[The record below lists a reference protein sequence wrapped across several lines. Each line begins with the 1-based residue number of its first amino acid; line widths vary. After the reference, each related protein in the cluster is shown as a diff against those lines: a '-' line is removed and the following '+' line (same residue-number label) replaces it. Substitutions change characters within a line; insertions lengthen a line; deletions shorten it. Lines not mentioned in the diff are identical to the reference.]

1 LEVGVESLIMG
12 LDTLCLTLGEFL
24 MKKTLI
30 ALAAV
35 AAVSAS
41 YAQVTLYGKVDMGLG
56 FTTLTNGVSTTVVN
70 SGQFN
75 GSRFG
80 LKGSDDLGAGMS
92 MSFQMEAGVGADT
105 GASGQGG
112 LLFGRQA
119 YISLNTA
126 GGNISAGRQYTPGDN
141 AMCGVDLSGCAGAAG
156 GALYATYMS
165 NAATGD
171 NFGASRQNNSVA
183 YTLPGG
189 LGGLMGQ
196 VMLAPDE
203 NGATASNAFQGVW
216 LGYVNGP
223 FAVHGAYEASTAV
236 GANMQRSTFLGTTYN
251 AGFATVG
258 LSTNVGNN
266 AALTNDVG
274 YAIQLAMP
282 LGPINAIAAFATE
295 TSTADQ
301 ATISAKTNAWSIQGV
316 YALSK
321 KSRAYAGYT
330 SKTDTAAPANS
341 PAITGTTLAFG
352 MQTDF

>member
-1 LEVGVESLIMG
+1 MVKNE
-12 LDTLCLTLGEFL
+12 
-24 MKKTLI
+24 MKEGC

-35 AAVSAS
+35 AAVGAAS
-41 YAQVTLYGKVDMGLG
+41 AQVTLYGKVDMGVG
-56 FTTLTNGVSTTVVN
+56 TTTLTNGASTTVVN

-92 MSFQMEAGVGADT
+92 MSFQMEAGLNADK
-105 GASGQGG
+105 GSSGQGG
-112 LLFGRQA
+112 LLFGRQI
-119 YISLNTA
+119 YVSLNTA
-126 GGNISAGRQYTPGDN
+126 AGNISAGRQYTPGDS

-171 NFGASRQNNSVA
+171 GFGNSRQDNSVA

-203 NGATASNAFQGVW
+203 NGATAANDFKGLW
-216 LGYVNGP
+216 LGYAAGP
-223 FAVHGAYEASTAV
+223 FAIHGAYEMSTAV
-236 GANMQRSTFLGTTYN
+236 GANIQRSAFLGTTYD
-251 AGFATVG
+251 AGIAKVG
-258 LSTNVGNN
+258 LSTNMGNN
-266 AALTNDVG
+266 AALTDDVG
-274 YAIQLAMP
+274 YAVQLALP

-295 TSTADQ
+295 TSTAAQ
-301 ATISAKTNAWSIQGV
+301 AAASAKTNAWSIQGI

-330 SKTDTAAPANS
+330 SKSDTAAAANS
-341 PAITGTTLAFG
+341 PAITSTTLAFG

>member
-1 LEVGVESLIMG
+1 
-12 LDTLCLTLGEFL
+12 
-24 MKKTLI
+24 
-30 ALAAV
+30 
-35 AAVSAS
+35 
-41 YAQVTLYGKVDMGLG
+41 LYGKVDMGLG

-92 MSFQMEAGVGADT
+92 MSFQMEAGLSADT
-105 GASGQGG
+105 GMSGQGG
-112 LLFGRQA
+112 RLFGRQI
-119 YISLNTA
+119 YVSLNTA
-126 GGNISAGRQYTPGDN
+126 AGNISAGRQYTPGDS

-156 GALYATYMS
+156 GALYATYAS

-171 NFGASRQNNSVA
+171 GFGAASRADNSVA
-183 YTLPGG
+183 YTLPGN

-196 VMLAPDE
+196 IMVSPDE
-203 NGATASNAFQGVW
+203 NGTTAPGNDFKGVW
-216 LGYVNGP
+216 LGYVAGP
-223 FAVHGAYEASTAV
+223 FAVHGAYETSTAV
-236 GANMQRSTFLGTTYN
+236 GANMQRGAFLGTTYN

-274 YAIQLAMP
+274 YAVQLAMP

-301 ATISAKTNAWSIQGV
+301 ATISAKTAAWSIQGI

-330 SKTDTAAPANS
+330 SKNDTAAAANS
-341 PAITGTTLAFG
+341 PAITSTTLAIG